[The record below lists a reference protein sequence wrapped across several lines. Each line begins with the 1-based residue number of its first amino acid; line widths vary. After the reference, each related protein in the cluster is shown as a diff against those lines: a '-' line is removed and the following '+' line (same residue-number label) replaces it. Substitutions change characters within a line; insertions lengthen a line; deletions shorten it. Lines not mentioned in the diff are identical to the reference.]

1 MSDRIRVTCEHCN
14 SVIKAPRESAGRT
27 GKCPHCQN
35 PVYVPIPQ
43 EELEEIPL
51 APDEDSALAK
61 ADQLEKEAY
70 EIAADIRR
78 ERQQPAEPGGAD
90 SGTVEHSD
98 PQQKLI
104 NIGEA
109 IIRYLLAMEISDLQK
124 ADSIVGEL
132 KAASRQTKSK
142 VQQMMVDAMKPE
154 AVRRMPDGL
163 YQGFLR
169 KLLDQL

>member
-1 MSDRIRVTCEHCN
+1 MSDRIRITCEHCN
-14 SVIKAPRESAGRT
+14 RVIKAPRNSAGKT

-35 PVYVPIPQ
+35 PVYVPIPR

-51 APDEDSALAK
+51 AAEEDSALAK

-78 ERQQPAEPGGAD
+78 DRQQPGKPDEANSEP
-90 SGTVEHSD
+90 VEQFE
-98 PQQKLI
+98 PQQKAT

-124 ADSIVGEL
+124 ADTIVGEL
-132 KAASRQTKSK
+132 KAAGRQTQSK

-154 AVRRMPDGL
+154 AVRRMSDGL

>member
-14 SVIKAPRESAGRT
+14 RVIKAPRKSAGRT

-35 PVYVPIPQ
+35 SVYVPIPE

-51 APDEDSALAK
+51 AADEDSALAK
-61 ADQLEKEAY
+61 ADRLDIEAY

-78 ERQQPAEPGGAD
+78 DRQKPAEPGGA
-90 SGTVEHSD
+90 GPEPVERSE
-98 PQQKLI
+98 PRQKAT

-109 IIRYLLAMEISDLQK
+109 VIRYLLAMEISDLQK

-132 KAASRQTKSK
+132 KAAGRQTRSK

-154 AVRRMPDGL
+154 AVRSLPDGL

-169 KLLDQL
+169 TLLDQL

>member
-14 SVIKAPRESAGRT
+14 RVIKAPRQSAGRT

-51 APDEDSALAK
+51 ASDEDSALAK

-78 ERQQPAEPGGAD
+78 D
-90 SGTVEHSD
+90 
-98 PQQKLI
+98 
-104 NIGEA
+104 
-109 IIRYLLAMEISDLQK
+109 LAYH
-124 ADSIVGEL
+124 
-132 KAASRQTKSK
+132 AASCP
-142 VQQMMVDAMKPE
+142 DAIWLQPFGS
-154 AVRRMPDGL
+154 RR
-163 YQGFLR
+163 
-169 KLLDQL
+169 